1 VISATA
7 VHFAFGPPVAQR
19 KQMHARPRSLAGTA
33 ASASASNFTAVHQQG
48 VSKLPLPAGA
58 QSLGK
63 PQSGQ

>member
-1 VISATA
+1 
-7 VHFAFGPPVAQR
+7 
-19 KQMHARPRSLAGTA
+19 MHARPRSLAGTA